1 MALGKCLNTPGSFI
15 CTCPDGYKLSSNGAM
30 CLDVN
35 ECLEN
40 NNDFCM
46 DGFCI
51 NTDGG
56 VECECPRD
64 WVLAED
70 GKRCLDTRT
79 ETCYDRMRYPEYYE
93 ARYDYLTVFKTQI
106 NSYFIFILTIEVV
119 FARPSVYNSPP
130 VEPVAVR

>member
-1 MALGKCLNTPGSFI
+1 MDTYYIIYCTADDLVFMVLGKCLNTPGSFI
-15 CTCPDGYKLSSNGAM
+15 CTCPDGYKLSPNGAM

-79 ETCYDRMRYPEYYE
+79 ETCYDRMR
-93 ARYDYLTVFKTQI
+93 
-106 NSYFIFILTIEVV
+106 
-119 FARPSVYNSPP
+119 
-130 VEPVAVR
+130 